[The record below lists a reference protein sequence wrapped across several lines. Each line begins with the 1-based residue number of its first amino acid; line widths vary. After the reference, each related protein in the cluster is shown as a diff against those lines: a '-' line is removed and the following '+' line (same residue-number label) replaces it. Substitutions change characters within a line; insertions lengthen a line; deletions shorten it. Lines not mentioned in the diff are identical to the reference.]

1 MILFDIHPLFSI
13 ILSLLLVNG
22 FFNIS
27 KFFLKLKFF
36 CCLDNYFISKKIVV
50 FYLFINSFS
59 ILLYSFYL
67 FFEINELI
75 IKFSAF
81 FVVLI
86 GLYPPYEIL
95 NFFKKKLISNFKIK
109 LLLFIIVGYFIISL
123 LPITD
128 PDSLDYH
135 LTVPYLS
142 LLNGNFFIQK
152 EWLTSQLSGAG
163 EALSIFGL
171 SIKAYKF
178 SSILQFAG
186 LFSIIFVILGINN
199 TKKKNTRRNKNY
211 SLFMHSLYSKF
222 FILVI
227 YSQTTTIWYCNKFCS
242 FYFNFLCTT
251 S

>member
-27 KFFLKLKFF
+27 KFFSKLKIL
-36 CCLDNYFISKKIVV
+36 CCLDNYFISKKIVA
-50 FYLFINSFS
+50 FFLFINFFS

-75 IKFSAF
+75 IKFSALLI
-81 FVVLI
+81 VLI

-95 NFFKKKLISNFKIK
+95 NFFKKKLISNLKINI
-109 LLLFIIVGYFIISL
+109 LLFIVVGYFIISL

-142 LLNGNFFIQK
+142 LINGNFLIQK

-163 EALSIFGL
+163 EALSILGL

-178 SSILQFAG
+178 SSILQFTG
-186 LFSIIFVILGINN
+186 LFSIIFVILGLNN
-199 TKKKNTRRNKNY
+199 TKKKYK
-211 SLFMHSLYSKF
+211 K
-222 FILVI
+222 
-227 YSQTTTIWYCNKFCS
+227 K
-242 FYFNFLCTT
+242 
-251 S
+251 